1 MATVYY
7 FEKNNFPRG
16 ENFCSCQDY
25 FKLRRQKD
33 HISVRNILKFDK
45 TNRLGIDPIVIWNKF
60 NTQWNA
66 MHFCHREFLLE

>member
-16 ENFCSCQDY
+16 ENFCSCQHY

-45 TNRLGIDPIVIWNKF
+45 TNRLGIDAIVI
-60 NTQWNA
+60 
-66 MHFCHREFLLE
+66 